1 MFNFDAAS
9 GSLTMPLWAMAILLA
24 LLVIALAFA
33 IARSGAARTLKGIG
47 ILVVLGFAAW
57 VAWSLVGRSAQ
68 SERMAERQSFEQRAA
83 ALAASARAPG
93 VALGCL
99 GGMAGEQVEAAC
111 ERAVFA
117 TPDSV
122 ASAVNY
128 VAAQVA
134 LLSEALDAER
144 RNNADYDTLI
154 TPLLHGL
161 EADRYGIVAHVMLQ
175 RENCAADQCDD
186 LVLFRDPNRVRA
198 NLQEKPFNAFVSKYA
213 PSWATM
219 RLGPVAD
226 FSRALPATVPGGPT
240 GVPVSSKYEFPSSS
254 SIPPV
259 NMMPVNIMSSES
271 AGGASAAPAAG
282 NANAPAPAATPA
294 APSAASLAGEPAPV
308 PPRRPARPARQSHPA
323 AAASPPPQQAQPA
336 PMMPVSPQ

>member
-9 GSLTMPLWAMAILLA
+9 GSFTMPLWALAILLA
-24 LLVIALAFA
+24 LLVLFAAFA
-33 IARSGAARTLKGIG
+33 IARGAAGRAFRGLI
-47 ILVVLGFAAW
+47 IIAVLGFAGW
-57 VAWSLVGRSAQ
+57 IAWSLLGRSAQ
-68 SERMAERQSFEQRAA
+68 TEKMAERQNFEQRAA
-83 ALAASARAPG
+83 TLAASARAPG
-93 VALGCL
+93 VALACL

-154 TPLLHGL
+154 TPMLHGL

-186 LVLFRDPNRVRA
+186 LGLLRDPNRVRA
-198 NLQEKPFNAFVSKYA
+198 NLQEKPFNALVAKYA

-226 FSRALPATVPGGPT
+226 FSRALPAAVPGGPT

-259 NMMPVNIMSSES
+259 NIMSSEPA
-271 AGGASAAPAAG
+271 AGATAPASGG
-282 NANAPAPAATPA
+282 NANAPAAAAAP
-294 APSAASLAGEPAPV
+294 APSAASIAGEPAPV
-308 PPRRPARPARQSHPA
+308 ASRRPARPARQSHPA
-323 AAASPPPQQAQPA
+323 AAASSPPQQMQPA
-336 PMMPVSPQ
+336 PMVPAPPP

>member
-9 GSLTMPLWAMAILLA
+9 GSFTMPLWVLAILLA
-24 LLVIALAFA
+24 LLVLLAAFA
-33 IARSGAARTLKGIG
+33 IARSGAARTLKGLG
-47 ILVVLGFAAW
+47 VLAVLGFAGW
-57 VAWSLVGRSAQ
+57 IAWSLMGRSAQ
-68 SERMAERQSFEQRAA
+68 TERMAVRQSFEQRAA

-93 VALGCL
+93 AVLSCL

-128 VAAQVA
+128 VAAQIA
-134 LLSEALDAER
+134 FLSEALEAER
-144 RNNADYDTLI
+144 RNNADYDALI
-154 TPLLHGL
+154 TPMLHGL
-161 EADRYGIVAHVMLQ
+161 EADRYGIVAQVMLQ
-175 RENCAADQCDD
+175 RDSCAADQCDD
-186 LVLFRDPNRVRA
+186 LGLLRDPNRVRA
-198 NLQEKPFNAFVSKYA
+198 NLQEKPFNALVAKYA
-213 PSWATM
+213 PSWAAM

-259 NMMPVNIMSSES
+259 NIMGSES
-271 AGGASAAPAAG
+271 AAGAAAPPPAVSTNAPAAPA
-282 NANAPAPAATPA
+282 PA
-294 APSAASLAGEPAPV
+294 APSAASIAGERAPV
-308 PPRRPARPARQSHPA
+308 PPRRPASRPARAAHPA
-323 AAASPPPQQAQPA
+323 AAASPPPQQTQPGPMIPA
-336 PMMPVSPQ
+336 PPQ

>member
-9 GSLTMPLWAMAILLA
+9 GSFTMPLWALAVLLA
-24 LLVIALAFA
+24 LLVLFAAFA
-33 IARSGAARTLKGIG
+33 IARGAAGRAFRG
-47 ILVVLGFAAW
+47 LVIVAVLGFAAW
-57 VAWSLVGRSAQ
+57 VGWSLIGRSAQ
-68 SERMAERQSFEQRAA
+68 SEKMAERQSFEQRAA

-117 TPDSV
+117 TPDAV

-128 VAAQVA
+128 VAAQLSLV
-134 LLSEALDAER
+134 SEALAAER
-144 RNNADYDTLI
+144 RTNVDYDALV
-154 TPLLHGL
+154 TPMLRGL

-175 RENCAADQCDD
+175 RDNCAADDCDD
-186 LVLFRDPNRVRA
+186 LGLLRDPNRVRA
-198 NLQEKPFNAFVSKYA
+198 NLQDKPFNALVAKYA

-226 FSRALPATVPGGPT
+226 FSRALPAAVPGGPT

-259 NMMPVNIMSSES
+259 NIMGTES
-271 AGGASAAPAAG
+271 PAGAAAPAAAG
-282 NANAPAPAATPA
+282 NTSAPPVAAPPAPS
-294 APSAASLAGEPAPV
+294 PSAASIAGEQPPV
-308 PPRRPARPARQSHPA
+308 PPRRPASRPARPARPA
-323 AAASPPPQQAQPA
+323 AAASPPPQTQPA
-336 PMMPVSPQ
+336 PMVPAPPQ

>member
-9 GSLTMPLWAMAILLA
+9 GSFTMPLWALAILLA
-24 LLVIALAFA
+24 LVVLFAAFA
-33 IARSGAARTLKGIG
+33 IARGAAGRAVRG
-47 ILVVLGFAAW
+47 LVIIAVLGFAGW
-57 VAWSLVGRSAQ
+57 IAWSLMGRSAQ
-68 SERMAERQSFEQRAA
+68 GEKMAERQSFEQRAA

-99 GGMAGEQVEAAC
+99 GGMAGEQVEVAC

-117 TPDSV
+117 TPDAV

-154 TPLLHGL
+154 TPMLHGL

-175 RENCAADQCDD
+175 RDNCAADQCDD
-186 LVLFRDPNRVRA
+186 LGLLRDPNRVRA
-198 NLQEKPFNAFVSKYA
+198 NLQDKPFNALVAKYA

-226 FSRALPATVPGGPT
+226 FSRALPAAVPGGPT

-259 NMMPVNIMSSES
+259 NIMSSES
-271 AGGASAAPAAG
+271 GAGAAAPAAG
-282 NANAPAPAATPA
+282 NPNAPAAAAAP
-294 APSAASLAGEPAPV
+294 APSAASIAGEPAPV
-308 PPRRPARPARQSHPA
+308 PPRRPAPRRAAHPA
-323 AAASPPPQQAQPA
+323 AAASPPPQQTQPSPMVPA
-336 PMMPVSPQ
+336 PPQ

>member
-9 GSLTMPLWAMAILLA
+9 GSLTMPLWVVAILLA
-24 LLVIALAFA
+24 LLVLFAAFA
-33 IARSGAARTLKGIG
+33 IARGAAGRAVRG
-47 ILVVLGFAAW
+47 LVIIAVLGFAGW
-57 VAWSLVGRSAQ
+57 VAWSLIGRSAQ
-68 SERMAERQSFEQRAA
+68 SEKVAERQSFEQRAA
-83 ALAASARAPG
+83 ALAASSRAPG
-93 VALGCL
+93 VALACL
-99 GGMAGEQVEAAC
+99 GGMAGEQVETAC

-128 VAAQVA
+128 VAAQIA

-144 RNNADYDTLI
+144 RNNADYDALI
-154 TPLLHGL
+154 TPMLHGL

-175 RENCAADQCDD
+175 RDNCAADQCDD
-186 LVLFRDPNRVRA
+186 LGLLRDPNRVRA
-198 NLQEKPFNAFVSKYA
+198 NLQDKPFNALVAKYA

-226 FSRALPATVPGGPT
+226 FSRALPAAVPGGPT

-259 NMMPVNIMSSES
+259 NIMSSES
-271 AGGASAAPAAG
+271 AAGAAPPAVSTNAPAAPA
-282 NANAPAPAATPA
+282 PA
-294 APSAASLAGEPAPV
+294 APSAATIAGEPAPV

-323 AAASPPPQQAQPA
+323 AAASPPPQQTQPA
-336 PMMPVSPQ
+336 PMVPAPPQ

>member
-33 IARSGAARTLKGIG
+33 IARSGAARTLKGLG
-47 ILVVLGFAAW
+47 VLVVLGFAGWIAW
-57 VAWSLVGRSAQ
+57 TLMGRSAQ
-68 SERMAERQSFEQRAA
+68 TERMAERRNFEQRAA

-154 TPLLHGL
+154 TPMLHGL

-186 LVLFRDPNRVRA
+186 LVLLPDPNRVRA
-198 NLQEKPFNAFVSKYA
+198 NLQEKPFNALVSKYA

-259 NMMPVNIMSSES
+259 NIMSSES
-271 AGGASAAPAAG
+271 AAGTTAPPAAG
-282 NANAPAPAATPA
+282 NANAPAAAAPP
-294 APSAASLAGEPAPV
+294 APSAASAAAEPAPV
-308 PPRRPARPARQSHPA
+308 PPRRPAPRRASHPA
-323 AAASPPPQQAQPA
+323 AAAAPPPQQTQPA
-336 PMMPVSPQ
+336 PMVPVSPQ

>member
-1 MFNFDAAS
+1 MFNLDAAS

-33 IARSGAARTLKGIG
+33 IARSGAARTLKGLG
-47 ILVVLGFAAW
+47 VLVVLGFAGWIAW
-57 VAWSLVGRSAQ
+57 TLMGRSAQ
-68 SERMAERQSFEQRAA
+68 TERMAERRNFEQRAA

-154 TPLLHGL
+154 TPMLHGL

-198 NLQEKPFNAFVSKYA
+198 NLQEKPFNALVSKYA

-259 NMMPVNIMSSES
+259 NIMSSES
-271 AGGASAAPAAG
+271 AAGATAPPAAG
-282 NANAPAPAATPA
+282 NANAPAAAAPP
-294 APSAASLAGEPAPV
+294 APSAASAAAEPAPV
-308 PPRRPARPARQSHPA
+308 PPRRPAPRRASHPA
-323 AAASPPPQQAQPA
+323 AAAAPPPQQTQPA
-336 PMMPVSPQ
+336 PMVPVSPQ

>member
-9 GSLTMPLWAMAILLA
+9 GSFTMPLWALAILLA
-24 LLVIALAFA
+24 LLVLFAAFA
-33 IARSGAARTLKGIG
+33 IARGAAGRAFRGLI
-47 ILVVLGFAAW
+47 IIAVLGFAGW
-57 VAWSLVGRSAQ
+57 IAWSLLGRSAQ
-68 SERMAERQSFEQRAA
+68 TEKMAERQNFEQRAA
-83 ALAASARAPG
+83 TLAASARAPG
-93 VALGCL
+93 VALACL

-154 TPLLHGL
+154 TPMLHGL

-186 LVLFRDPNRVRA
+186 LGLLRDPNRVRA
-198 NLQEKPFNAFVSKYA
+198 NLQEKPFNALVAKYA

-226 FSRALPATVPGGPT
+226 FSRALPAAVPGGPT

-259 NMMPVNIMSSES
+259 NIMSSEPA
-271 AGGASAAPAAG
+271 AGATAPASGG
-282 NANAPAPAATPA
+282 NANAPAAAAAP
-294 APSAASLAGEPAPV
+294 APSAASIAGEPAPV
-308 PPRRPARPARQSHPA
+308 PSRRPARPARQSHPA
-323 AAASPPPQQAQPA
+323 AAASSPPQQMQPA
-336 PMMPVSPQ
+336 PMVPAPPP

>member
-9 GSLTMPLWAMAILLA
+9 GSFTMPLWALAILLA
-24 LLVIALAFA
+24 LVVLFAAFA
-33 IARSGAARTLKGIG
+33 IARGAAGRAVRG
-47 ILVVLGFAAW
+47 LVIIAVLGFAAW
-57 VAWSLVGRSAQ
+57 IAWSLMGRSAQ
-68 SERMAERQSFEQRAA
+68 SEKMAERQSFEQRAA

-99 GGMAGEQVEAAC
+99 GGMAGEQVEVAC

-117 TPDSV
+117 TPDAV

-128 VAAQVA
+128 VAAQIA

-154 TPLLHGL
+154 TPMLQGL

-175 RENCAADQCDD
+175 RDNCAADQCDD
-186 LVLFRDPNRVRA
+186 LGLLRDPNRVRA
-198 NLQEKPFNAFVSKYA
+198 NLQEKPFNALVAKYA

-259 NMMPVNIMSSES
+259 NIMSSES
-271 AGGASAAPAAG
+271 SAGAAAPAAG
-282 NANAPAPAATPA
+282 NPNAPAAAAAP
-294 APSAASLAGEPAPV
+294 APSAASIAGEPAPV
-308 PPRRPARPARQSHPA
+308 PPRGPAPRRAAHPA
-323 AAASPPPQQAQPA
+323 AAASPPPQQTQPSPMVPA
-336 PMMPVSPQ
+336 PPQ

>member
-9 GSLTMPLWAMAILLA
+9 GSFTMPLWALAILLA
-24 LLVIALAFA
+24 LVVLFAAFA
-33 IARSGAARTLKGIG
+33 IARGAAGRALRG
-47 ILVVLGFAAW
+47 LVIIAVLGFAAW
-57 VAWSLVGRSAQ
+57 FAWSLMGRSAQ
-68 SERMAERQSFEQRAA
+68 SEKMAERQSFEQRAA
-83 ALAASARAPG
+83 ALAVSARAPG

-128 VAAQVA
+128 VAAQIA

-154 TPLLHGL
+154 TPMLRGL
-161 EADRYGIVAHVMLQ
+161 EADRYGIVAHVLLQ
-175 RENCAADQCDD
+175 RDSCAADQCDD
-186 LVLFRDPNRVRA
+186 LGLLRDPNRVRA
-198 NLQEKPFNAFVSKYA
+198 NLQDKPFNALVAKYA

-259 NMMPVNIMSSES
+259 NIMSSES
-271 AGGASAAPAAG
+271 DKGTAAAPAAG
-282 NANAPAPAATPA
+282 TANAPAAAAPPAA
-294 APSAASLAGEPAPV
+294 SATSSIAEPAPV

-323 AAASPPPQQAQPA
+323 AASPPPQQAQPA

>member
-1 MFNFDAAS
+1 MFKFDAAR
-9 GSLTMPLWAMAILLA
+9 GSLMMPLWAMAILLA

-33 IARSGAARTLKGIG
+33 IARSGAARTLRGIG
-47 ILVVLGFAAW
+47 VLVVLGFAAW
-57 VAWSLVGRSAQ
+57 VAWSLMGRSAQ
-68 SERMAERQSFEQRAA
+68 TEKMAERQSFEQRAA

-198 NLQEKPFNAFVSKYA
+198 NLQEKPFNALVSKYA

-259 NMMPVNIMSSES
+259 NIMSSES
-271 AGGASAAPAAG
+271 AGGGTAPPAAGNTNAPAAAAAPAA
-282 NANAPAPAATPA
+282 NATSSIA
-294 APSAASLAGEPAPV
+294 EPAPV

-336 PMMPVSPQ
+336 PMVPAPPQ

>member
-1 MFNFDAAS
+1 WF
-9 GSLTMPLWAMAILLA
+9 
-24 LLVIALAFA
+24 
-33 IARSGAARTLKGIG
+33 
-47 ILVVLGFAAW
+47 
-57 VAWSLVGRSAQ
+57 AWSLMGRSAQ
-68 SERMAERQSFEQRAA
+68 SEKLAERQSFEQRAA

-128 VAAQVA
+128 VAAQIA

-154 TPLLHGL
+154 TPMLRGL
-161 EADRYGIVAHVMLQ
+161 EADRYGIVAHVLLQ
-175 RENCAADQCDD
+175 RDSCAADQCDD
-186 LVLFRDPNRVRA
+186 LGLLRDPNRVRA
-198 NLQEKPFNAFVSKYA
+198 NLQDKPFNALVAKYA

-226 FSRALPATVPGGPT
+226 FSHALPATVPGGPT

-259 NMMPVNIMSSES
+259 NIMSSES
-271 AGGASAAPAAG
+271 AAAAAAAAPAAG
-282 NANAPAPAATPA
+282 NASAPPAAAPP

-308 PPRRPARPARQSHPA
+308 PARRPAPRRTSRPA
-323 AAASPPPQQAQPA
+323 AAAPPPPQQTQPT
-336 PMMPVSPQ
+336 PLVPPSPQ

>member
-1 MFNFDAAS
+1 MFSFDAAS
-9 GSLTMPLWAMAILLA
+9 GSFTMPLWALAILLA
-24 LLVIALAFA
+24 LLVLFAAFA
-33 IARSGAARTLKGIG
+33 IARGAAGRALRG
-47 ILVVLGFAAW
+47 LVIIAVLGFAGW
-57 VAWSLVGRSAQ
+57 IGWSLIGRSAQ
-68 SERMAERQSFEQRAA
+68 SEKLAERQSFERRAA

-93 VALGCL
+93 AALACL

-128 VAAQVA
+128 VAAQIA

-144 RNNADYDTLI
+144 RQNANYDALV
-154 TPLLHGL
+154 TPMLHGL
-161 EADRYGIVAHVMLQ
+161 EADRYGIVAHVLLQ
-175 RENCAADQCDD
+175 RDNCAADECDD
-186 LVLFRDPNRVRA
+186 LGLLRDPNRVRT
-198 NLQEKPFNAFVSKYA
+198 NLQEKPFNALVAKYA

-226 FSRALPATVPGGPT
+226 FSRALPAAVPGGPT

-259 NMMPVNIMSSES
+259 NIMSSEP
-271 AGGASAAPAAG
+271 GGAAAAPAAA
-282 NANAPAPAATPA
+282 NANAPAAAAPAPA
-294 APSAASLAGEPAPV
+294 APSAATIAGEPAPV
-308 PPRRPARPARQSHPA
+308 PARRPAPRRAAHPA
-323 AAASPPPQQAQPA
+323 AAAPPPPQQTQPT
-336 PMMPVSPQ
+336 PLVPPSPQ

>member
-1 MFNFDAAS
+1 
-9 GSLTMPLWAMAILLA
+9 
-24 LLVIALAFA
+24 
-33 IARSGAARTLKGIG
+33 
-47 ILVVLGFAAW
+47 
-57 VAWSLVGRSAQ
+57 
-68 SERMAERQSFEQRAA
+68 
-83 ALAASARAPG
+83 
-93 VALGCL
+93 
-99 GGMAGEQVEAAC
+99 MAGEQVEAAC

-128 VAAQVA
+128 VAAQIA

-154 TPLLHGL
+154 TPMLHGL

-198 NLQEKPFNAFVSKYA
+198 NLQEKPFNALVTKYA
-213 PSWATM
+213 PSWAVM

-259 NMMPVNIMSSES
+259 NIMSSES
-271 AGGASAAPAAG
+271 PAGAAAPPAAG
-282 NANAPAPAATPA
+282 NANTPAAAAAP
-294 APSAASLAGEPAPV
+294 APSAASMAAEPAPV

-323 AAASPPPQQAQPA
+323 AGASPPPPQAQPA
-336 PMMPVSPQ
+336 PMVPAPPQ

>member
-9 GSLTMPLWAMAILLA
+9 GSFTMPLWALAILLA
-24 LLVIALAFA
+24 LVVLFAAFA
-33 IARSGAARTLKGIG
+33 IARGAAGRALRG
-47 ILVVLGFAAW
+47 LVIIAVLGFAAW
-57 VAWSLVGRSAQ
+57 FAWSLMGRSAQ
-68 SERMAERQSFEQRAA
+68 SEKMAERQSFEQRAA

-128 VAAQVA
+128 VAAQIA

-154 TPLLHGL
+154 TPMLRGL
-161 EADRYGIVAHVMLQ
+161 EADRYGIVAHVLLQ
-175 RENCAADQCDD
+175 RDSCAADQCDD
-186 LVLFRDPNRVRA
+186 LGLLRDPNRVRA
-198 NLQEKPFNAFVSKYA
+198 NLQDKPFNALVAKYA

-259 NMMPVNIMSSES
+259 NIMSSES
-271 AGGASAAPAAG
+271 AAAAAAPPAAG
-282 NANAPAPAATPA
+282 NASAPPTAAPP
-294 APSAASLAGEPAPV
+294 APSAASLAGESPPV
-308 PPRRPARPARQSHPA
+308 PPRRPAPRRASHPA
-323 AAASPPPQQAQPA
+323 AAAPPPQQQTQPT
-336 PMMPVSPQ
+336 PLVPPSPQ

>member
-9 GSLTMPLWAMAILLA
+9 GSFTMPLWALAILLA
-24 LLVIALAFA
+24 LLVLFAAFA
-33 IARSGAARTLKGIG
+33 IARGATGRALRG
-47 ILVVLGFAAW
+47 LVIIAVLSFAGW
-57 VAWSLVGRSAQ
+57 IAWSLVGRGAQ
-68 SERMAERQSFEQRAA
+68 TEKMAERQSFEQRAA

-122 ASAVNY
+122 AAAVNY
-128 VAAQVA
+128 VAAQIA
-134 LLSEALDAER
+134 LVSEALDAER
-144 RNNADYDTLI
+144 RNNADYDALI
-154 TPLLHGL
+154 TPILHGL
-161 EADRYGIVAHVMLQ
+161 EADRYGIVAQVMLQ
-175 RENCAADQCDD
+175 RDSCAADQCDD
-186 LVLFRDPNRVRA
+186 LGLLRDPNRVRA
-198 NLQEKPFNAFVSKYA
+198 NLQEKPFNALVAKYS
-213 PSWATM
+213 PSWATA
-219 RLGPVAD
+219 RVGPVAD

-259 NMMPVNIMSSES
+259 NIMSSES
-271 AGGASAAPAAG
+271 TAGATPPPAAG
-282 NANAPAPAATPA
+282 NANAPAAAATPA
-294 APSAASLAGEPAPV
+294 ASATSSIAEPAPV
-308 PPRRPARPARQSHPA
+308 PPRRPAQRRQSHPA

-336 PMMPVSPQ
+336 PIVPGAPQ

>member
-9 GSLTMPLWAMAILLA
+9 GSFTMPLWALAILLA
-24 LLVIALAFA
+24 LVVLFAAFA
-33 IARSGAARTLKGIG
+33 IARGAAGRAVRG
-47 ILVVLGFAAW
+47 LVIIAVLGFAGW
-57 VAWSLVGRSAQ
+57 IAWSLMGRSAQ
-68 SERMAERQSFEQRAA
+68 GEKMAERQSFEQRAA

-99 GGMAGEQVEAAC
+99 GGMAGEQVEVAC

-117 TPDSV
+117 TPDAV

-154 TPLLHGL
+154 TPMLHGL

-175 RENCAADQCDD
+175 RDNCAADQCDD
-186 LVLFRDPNRVRA
+186 LGLLRDPNRVRA
-198 NLQEKPFNAFVSKYA
+198 NLQDKPFNALVAKYA

-226 FSRALPATVPGGPT
+226 FSRALPAAVPGGPT

-259 NMMPVNIMSSES
+259 NIMSSEGA
-271 AGGASAAPAAG
+271 AGAAPPPAAG
-282 NANAPAPAATPA
+282 NANAPAPAA
-294 APSAASLAGEPAPV
+294 PSAATIAGELPPV
-308 PPRRPARPARQSHPA
+308 PPRRPAPRRAAHPA
-323 AAASPPPQQAQPA
+323 AAASPPPQQTQPSPMVPA
-336 PMMPVSPQ
+336 PPQ